1 MKYCIL
7 TLISLILA
15 LNIGYSQAEPR
26 PNILLIV
33 ADDLGYEKLGCYGG
47 IGVQTPNLD
56 RLSASGVR
64 FERAYTSPVCTPSR
78 MSIYTGQY
86 AHRHGYTEVLPVH
99 QGTREAVDF
108 EEFTSYAQLLRA
120 QGYHTAVTGKW
131 QLATLDYHPD
141 HCKKAGF
148 DSWCVW
154 QIWKDSAK
162 TKRYWNVTYN
172 QDGAIVPVD
181 TTTFGPDLMAQYVI
195 GEMTKAADKGQPFC
209 IQHNMVL
216 PHIPIID
223 TPDDQAN
230 GTDPSLDGMITY
242 LDQIIGELIA
252 AVERLGIAE
261 NTYIIFVGD
270 NGTQSQTPRNTS
282 AGLVQG
288 GKWDLSEGG
297 MHVPLLIA
305 GPGLSDSSTNAALVD
320 MTDLFPTICAL
331 AGVPLPADLIMDG
344 RSMLPVLTGQQKQ
357 HRQWI
362 TGAIKKD
369 FAIFDGQWR
378 LHHQGERLI
387 DCRKLPEEK
396 EANLSEEAAQEA
408 LARLLPI
415 LRDQKINFTKP

>member
-1 MKYCIL
+1 M
-7 TLISLILA
+7 SL
-15 LNIGYSQAEPR
+15 
-26 PNILLIV
+26 
-33 ADDLGYEKLGCYGG
+33 
-47 IGVQTPNLD
+47 
-56 RLSASGVR
+56 
-64 FERAYTSPVCTPSR
+64 
-78 MSIYTGQY
+78 YTGQY

-99 QGTREAVDF
+99 KGTREAVDF
-108 EEFTSYAQLLRA
+108 KQFTSYAQLLRA

-131 QLATLDYHPD
+131 QLATLEYHPD
-141 HCKKAGF
+141 HCKQAGF

-154 QIWKDSAK
+154 QIWKDGAK
-162 TKRYWNVTYN
+162 TKRYWNATYN

-181 TTTFGPDLMAQYVI
+181 SATFGPDLMAQYVI
-195 GEMTKAADKGQPFC
+195 DEMTKATAKGQPFC

-223 TPDDQAN
+223 TPDDRAN
-230 GTDPSLDGMITY
+230 GTDPSLNGMITY
-242 LDQIIGELIA
+242 LDQITGELMA

-270 NGTQSQTPRNTS
+270 NGTQSQTPRHTS

-305 GPGLSDSSTNAALVD
+305 GPGLREGSTNKALVD

-331 AGVPLPADLIMDG
+331 AGVPLPSELIMDG
-344 RSMLPVLTGQQKQ
+344 RSLLPALKGKQ
-357 HRQWI
+357 EPHRQWV
-362 TGAIKKD
+362 TGAIRED

-378 LHHQGERLI
+378 LHHQGERLV
-387 DCRKLPEEK
+387 DCRNLPEEK

-408 LARLLPI
+408 LAKLLPI
-415 LRDQKINFTKP
+415 LRDQKINFRKP

>member
-7 TLISLILA
+7 TLLSLILV
-15 LNIGYSQAEPR
+15 LNIGYSQPEQR

-56 RLSASGVR
+56 RLAASGVR

-131 QLATLDYHPD
+131 QLATLEYHPD
-141 HCKKAGF
+141 HCKQAGF

-154 QIWKDSAK
+154 QIWKDNAK

-223 TPDDQAN
+223 TPDDRAN

-242 LDQIIGELIA
+242 LDQITGELIA

-415 LRDQKINFTKP
+415 LHNQKINFTKP